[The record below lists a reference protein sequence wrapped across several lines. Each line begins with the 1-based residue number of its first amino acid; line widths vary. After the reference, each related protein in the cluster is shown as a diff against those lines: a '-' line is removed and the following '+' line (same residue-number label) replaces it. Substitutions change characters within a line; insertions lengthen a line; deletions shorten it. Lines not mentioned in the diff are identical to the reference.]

1 MRPVPLT
8 RYRQVLAVPGVRPLT
23 LLAVAA
29 RIPHAATAVV
39 LTVHVVARLG
49 RGYGAAGLVVAA
61 WTIGMAFGAPWR
73 GRAVDRL
80 GLRTAL
86 LPSLLAEVV
95 VWSAAPWLPFWA
107 LVGAV
112 MVGGALG
119 LPVFTVIRLA
129 LSLLVPADQRRTAF
143 ALDSMSVELSFMIA
157 PALGVLVA
165 TQVSTTVALI
175 GLGVTAAAAG
185 VGLVLLDPPTRAASD
200 AQQDAARTTA
210 PAITPAAPA
219 DEADPAAVP
228 AGRVRIP
235 VTVALA
241 AALGAAA
248 AATIV
253 LAGADVSIIAA
264 LRSTGQLGWTGFVAA
279 VWAFGSLVGG
289 FVYGALARSLPPSW
303 LLLGLAALTAP
314 VGIVSGPAA
323 LAVAMALAGF
333 FCAPVITATAEV
345 VTALVPEQVRGEAMG
360 WHGSALTVGTAVG
373 APLAGFAIDQ
383 IGPWAGFAVVGLVG
397 AALAVLG
404 LVSLPAVVRPEP
416 ARVG

>member
-1 MRPVPLT
+1 MTSVPLT
-8 RYRQVLAVPGVRPLT
+8 PYRQVLAVPGVRPLT

-29 RIPHAATAVV
+29 RVPHAATAVV
-39 LTVHVVARLG
+39 LTVHVVSRLG

-86 LPSLLAEVV
+86 LPSLLAEAII
-95 VWSAAPWLPFWA
+95 WSAAPWLPFWG

-112 MVGGALG
+112 VVGGALG

-129 LSLLVPADQRRTAF
+129 LSLMVPAQQRRTAF

-175 GLGVTAAAAG
+175 GLGLTAMAAG
-185 VGLVLLDPPTRAASD
+185 VGLVLLDPPTRAVSEVPRD
-200 AQQDAARTTA
+200 G
-210 PAITPAAPA
+210 AAP
-219 DEADPAAVP
+219 
-228 AGRVRIP
+228 
-235 VTVALA
+235 TALA
-241 AALGAAA
+241 APTAHGAATGPRIQVSAALAAVLGAAA

-264 LRSTGQLGWTGFVAA
+264 LRTTGQLGWTGFVAA

-289 FVYGALARSLPPSW
+289 FVYGALARSIPPSW

-345 VTALVPEQVRGEAMG
+345 VTALVPERVRGEAMG

-373 APLAGFAIDQ
+373 APLAGFAIDRV
-383 IGPWAGFAVVGLVG
+383 GPWAGFAAVGLVG

-404 LVSLPAVVRPEP
+404 LVTLPAVVRAEP
-416 ARVG
+416 VRAG